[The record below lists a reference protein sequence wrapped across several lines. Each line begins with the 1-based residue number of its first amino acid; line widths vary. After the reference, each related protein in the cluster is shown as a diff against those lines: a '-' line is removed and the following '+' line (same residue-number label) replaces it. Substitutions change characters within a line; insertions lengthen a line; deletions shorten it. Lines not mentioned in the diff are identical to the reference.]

1 MSHLTDGQLHAYLDG
16 SVEALDGATL
26 VEAHSHIA
34 ACDDCSARL
43 EAARLVRDE
52 AVSLLG
58 TAAPSSFS
66 PPAFEELERR
76 AALVDPVDD
85 SAAGPPRG
93 RSLPSGRNAASGRL
107 FRRSGSLAWAASLTV
122 ALTAGWLARG
132 TVGTGLT
139 ERPAVTA
146 PSETVALQDKQEAS
160 ALDQSVGREAA
171 ESLEGSV
178 TGEGGY
184 DEATRRSLA
193 RQATER
199 SAESASEPKE
209 DRNAQAAAPPE
220 FFAREG
226 AETEA
231 DADRRRGDR
240 LAMDEVAT
248 ETAGDEAAPADDR
261 PAPVAEEVEAR
272 RLEAGN
278 REQVAQP
285 EPQRAK
291 EPVLERAAAKM
302 AQPDVAGRPPGG
314 LGAVD
319 GPADW
324 QPVHREQAEALLG
337 GALKTVEGLRVLS
350 VYARAA
356 GAAPEVWTAQQLDSG
371 HQLNLRQTPI
381 GDGRFGDLEESG
393 AENERAEQAAE
404 PADPAAE
411 PVSEMEA
418 RTPLQQAY
426 YETLESLL
434 VDGFLIEAT
443 APLSRDSLRSLLSR
457 LRD

>member
-26 VEAHSHIA
+26 AEARSHIA

-58 TAAPSSFS
+58 TAAPSSVS
-66 PPAFEELERR
+66 PPPFEELERR
-76 AALVDPVDD
+76 AALVDPAQD
-85 SAAGPPRG
+85 SAGEPPG
-93 RSLPSGRNAASGRL
+93 VSGSASRRDAASRRL
-107 FRRSGSLAWAASLTV
+107 FRRPGSLAWAASLTV

-132 TVGTGLT
+132 TVGTGMDD
-139 ERPAVTA
+139 RPALMA
-146 PSETVALQDKQEAS
+146 PSETVASQDKQEAS
-160 ALDQSVGREAA
+160 DLDQSVERVAA
-171 ESLEGSV
+171 QSLEGSV
-178 TGEGGY
+178 AGEGGS
-184 DEATRRSLA
+184 DEVTRQSRA
-193 RQATER
+193 RLATER
-199 SAESASEPKE
+199 SAESPSEPKE
-209 DRNAQAAAPPE
+209 DGNAHAAAQPE
-220 FFAREG
+220 FFARDG

-240 LAMDEVAT
+240 VAMDEVAAK
-248 ETAGDEAAPADDR
+248 TAGDEAVPADDR
-261 PAPVAEEVEAR
+261 PASVAEEIEAR

-285 EPQRAK
+285 EPQRAL

-302 AQPDVAGRPPGG
+302 AQPDVADRPPGG

-337 GALKTVEGLRVLS
+337 GALKTVEGLPVLS

-356 GAAPEVWTAQQLDSG
+356 GATPEVWTAQQLDSG

-404 PADPAAE
+404 PADPAADA
-411 PVSEMEA
+411 VSEMEA

-443 APLSRDSLRSLLSR
+443 APLSRDSLRSLLFR